1 MLIKA
6 KSEHGIVYVEKN
18 ENIHSDTNTCG
29 KYKTCEKCGAIKDN
43 DKCERC
49 ERIKEKRERT
59 KEICE
64 LLKAYAKEE
73 IDKDEAYL
81 KKVEGRYEKYIE
93 KNFPEVLKKT
103 ERTAYPIEGKR
114 TVAIIY
120 DEEIILMGNY
130 KIVVYESG
138 TWLEIKGRRFLI
150 DTPEKICENLRYKG
164 YEIKREE
171 LLHAILSVEKAYVY
185 ELCI

>member
-6 KSEHGIVYVEKN
+6 KSEHGIVFVEEK
-18 ENIHSDTNTCG
+18 ENIHSDPNTRDKCE
-29 KYKTCEKCGAIKDN
+29 TCERCGAIKDN

-49 ERIKEKRERT
+49 ERT

-64 LLKAYAKEE
+64 LLKTYAIKE

-81 KKVEGRYEKYIE
+81 KKVEGRYERYIE

-103 ERTAYPIEGKR
+103 ERTGYPIEEKR

-120 DEEIILMGNY
+120 DEEILLMGNY
-130 KIVVYESG
+130 KIVVYENG
-138 TWLEIKGRRFLI
+138 TWLEIKGRRFLL
-150 DTPEKICENLRYKG
+150 TEPENICENLRYKG

-171 LLHAILSVEKAYVY
+171 LLHAILNVDKAYAY